1 MSYGSFAYFYD
12 RLTENVDYKSYAAYI
27 KRLFENYGGNKKIN
41 SVLDVACGTGSLTA
55 ELARLGFDMTGTDS
69 SYDMLS
75 VAREKNGN
83 ENLDILYLCQSAE
96 ELDLYGTVEGAVC
109 TLDSINH
116 ITDEKDVMKAFEK
129 ISLFMEKDGLF
140 IFDMNT
146 EYKHRE
152 ILGDNTFV
160 YDLDDVYCVWQN
172 EFDEENMTT
181 HIYLDIFAE
190 SENGSYERFYEDFE
204 EKAYSFEQVKK
215 WLSGS
220 DFELLEHF
228 KEMTEEKPDEET
240 QRIVYIARKK

>member
-27 KRLFENYGGNKKIN
+27 KRLFDSYGKNKKIN
-41 SVLDVACGTGSLTA
+41 SVLDIACGTGSLTA
-55 ELARLGFDMTGTDS
+55 ELSKLGFEMIGADAS
-69 SYDMLS
+69 AEMLMEAQMKKS
-75 VAREKNGN
+75 E

-116 ITDEKDVMKAFEK
+116 ITDEENVLKAFGK

-152 ILGDNTFV
+152 ILGNNTFV

-172 EFDEENMTT
+172 ELDEDDLLT
-181 HIYLDIFAE
+181 HITLDIFCE
-190 SENGSYERFYEDFE
+190 ENGLYDRFTEEFDERV
-204 EKAYSFEQVKK
+204 YSHNTVLK
-215 WLSGS
+215 WLEMS
-220 DFELLEHF
+220 DFELLECF
-228 KEMTEEKPDEET
+228 KEMTEEKPDEDT
-240 QRIVYIARKK
+240 QRLIYIARKK